1 MDLTSIG
8 TRIRTL
14 RMGTG
19 LSMKALA
26 EKITEQT
33 GVTISSGQIS
43 DWENGYKNPSAPGLI
58 ALSLFFQVSADWLL
72 KGSDLPE
79 EQMELIRLF
88 HELSDLDQA
97 FVKRYFQL
105 ALLDKDISLP
115 TGKASSKLLRRSKAL
130 SLKKLPAVR
139 EDASE
144 YTLDAGRIIPLLKPE
159 SAGIAA
165 DWLKHIQGY
174 LHVAEPLEHCFA
186 IPVPSGKDML
196 VQENGTGT
204 GIHYAIV
211 QPQERYEHGDPVAV
225 HTSEGITIE
234 AFDDTLGLTVIGRII
249 NEAAPPSK

>member
-8 TRIRTL
+8 TRIRML

-26 EKITEQT
+26 ENITEQT

-79 EQMELIRLF
+79 DQMELIRLF
-88 HELSDLDQA
+88 RELSDLDQA
-97 FVKRYFQL
+97 FIKRYFQL
-105 ALLDKDISLP
+105 ALLDKDLSLP
-115 TGKASSKLLRRSKAL
+115 TGKIPNKLLRRSKAL
-130 SLKKLPAVR
+130 SLQKLPAVR
-139 EDASE
+139 EDTSE
-144 YTLDAGRIIPLLKPE
+144 YTLDAGRIIPVLKPE
-159 SAGIAA
+159 SAATAA
-165 DWLKHIQGY
+165 DWLEHIQGY

-186 IPVPSGKDML
+186 IPVPGGKDML
-196 VQENGTGT
+196 EQEAGS

-211 QPQERYEHGDPVAV
+211 QPQDRYEAGDPVAV
-225 HTSEGITIE
+225 RTAEGIAIE
-234 AFDDTLGLTVIGRII
+234 TFDPALGHTVIGRII
-249 NEAAPPSK
+249 SEAAPPSK

>member
-26 EKITEQT
+26 ENITEQT

-79 EQMELIRLF
+79 DQMELIRLF
-88 HELSDLDQA
+88 RELSDLDQA
-97 FVKRYFQL
+97 FIKRYFQL
-105 ALLDKDISLP
+105 ALLDKDLSLP
-115 TGKASSKLLRRSKAL
+115 TGKIPNKLLRRSKAL
-130 SLKKLPAVR
+130 SLQKLPAVR

-144 YTLDAGRIIPLLKPE
+144 YTLDAGRIIPVLKPE
-159 SAGIAA
+159 SAATAA
-165 DWLKHIQGY
+165 DWLEHIQGY

-186 IPVPSGKDML
+186 IPVPAGKDML
-196 VQENGTGT
+196 EQEAGS

-211 QPQERYEHGDPVAV
+211 QPQVQYEHGDPVAV
-225 HTSEGITIE
+225 RTADGITIE
-234 AFDDTLGLTVIGRII
+234 AFDDTLGLAVIGRII
-249 NEAAPPSK
+249 SEAAPPSK

>member
-43 DWENGYKNPSAPGLI
+43 DWENSYKNPSAPGFI

-115 TGKASSKLLRRSKAL
+115 TGKIPNKLLRRSKAL

-144 YTLDAGRIIPLLKPE
+144 YTLAAGRIIPVLKPE
-159 SAGIAA
+159 SAGTAA

-186 IPVPSGKDML
+186 IPIPSGKNML
-196 VQENGTGT
+196 EQEPGSSA
-204 GIHYAIV
+204 HYAIV
-211 QPQERYEHGDPVAV
+211 QPQEQYEHGDPVAV
-225 HTSEGITIE
+225 YSAEGITIE

>member
-79 EQMELIRLF
+79 DQMELIRLF

-115 TGKASSKLLRRSKAL
+115 TGKIPNKLLRRSKAL

-144 YTLDAGRIIPLLKPE
+144 YTLDAGRIIPVLKPE
-159 SAGIAA
+159 SAGTAA

-174 LHVAEPLEHCFA
+174 LHVAEPLDHCFA
-186 IPVPSGKDML
+186 ISVPSGKDML
-196 VQENGTGT
+196 EQET
-204 GIHYAIV
+204 GIGTHYAIV

-225 HTSEGITIE
+225 YSAEGIIIE
-234 AFDDTLGLTVIGRII
+234 AFDDTLGPAVIGRII
-249 NEAAPPSK
+249 SEAAPPSK